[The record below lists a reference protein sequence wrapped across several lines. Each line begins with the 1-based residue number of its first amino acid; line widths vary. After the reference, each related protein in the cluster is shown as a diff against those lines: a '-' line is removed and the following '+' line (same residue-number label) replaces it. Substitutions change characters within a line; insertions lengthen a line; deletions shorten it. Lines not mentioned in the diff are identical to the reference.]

1 MRLLLSITS
10 FILLV
15 SCGSSIDKK
24 NLVNEFIF
32 SDIPTL
38 TKKYGEPEKYSSSTS
53 LDHSLT
59 WRLNDDEDIKVMMF
73 YKTSDFEKPY
83 VARFFNM
90 EMSYLFND
98 DLGWDPGTLKFNEP
112 EQAMSVKNLKGIKEA
127 KYKTELKLLN
137 IVLDDPNPQTFGT
150 LKY

>member
-1 MRLLLSITS
+1 MRLLLLITT

-38 TKKYGEPEKYSSSTS
+38 TKKYGEPEKYSSS
-53 LDHSLT
+53 LDNSLT
-59 WRLNDDEDIKVMMF
+59 WRLNNDEDIKVMMF

-90 EMSYLFND
+90 EMSYLFQD
-98 DLGWDPGTLKFNEP
+98 DLGWDSGTGKYSELEKAVN
-112 EQAMSVKNLKGIKEA
+112 VHHLNGIEEA
-127 KYKTELKLLN
+127 KYKTELKILN
-137 IVLDDPNPQTFGT
+137 IVLDAPNPDNFGT